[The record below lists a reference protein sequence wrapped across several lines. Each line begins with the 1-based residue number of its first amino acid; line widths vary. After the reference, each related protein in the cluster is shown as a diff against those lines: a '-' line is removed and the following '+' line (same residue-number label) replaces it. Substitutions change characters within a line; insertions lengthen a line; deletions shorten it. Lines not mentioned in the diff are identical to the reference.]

1 MKLRERDE
9 RLVDPGQ
16 REGMGWA
23 SESLSEPLAASIAR
37 GQEELTEFRPV
48 LAQGRPSKIVCLGGG
63 TGLPIVLKGLAQQAE
78 PNGRHPGLDI
88 TAIVAMSDDGGS
100 SGRLRRS
107 RGLLPPGD
115 VRNCLVALAD
125 RRSELCKIFQYRF
138 GGGRG
143 LAGHAVGNL
152 LIAAMTELKGDFLEA
167 VRLSAH
173 LLNARGTVLP
183 STLAQVE
190 LVAEMD
196 DRTRIVGERN
206 LARAVGRVH
215 RVELKPRL
223 PPPSEGTLEAIA
235 GADLIS
241 IGPGSLYS
249 SILPNLL
256 VDGVAAALRS
266 TRALKVLI
274 ANLMTQPGETDRMS
288 CADHVRALFGHVGP
302 VADFVLINS
311 TPPALDAIRR
321 YAARGALP
329 VQVNRAD
336 LLGTG
341 VIAVDGDLLNRGA
354 RIRHDGRKVA
364 RCLLK
369 LARSGE

>member
-9 RLVDPGQ
+9 RVVAQGDEREEATSETWSDALV
-16 REGMGWA
+16 
-23 SESLSEPLAASIAR
+23 ASIAR
-37 GQEELTEFRPV
+37 GQDELRDFRPL
-48 LAQGRPSKIVCLGGG
+48 LAQGRPLKVVCLGGG
-63 TGLPIVLKGLAQQAE
+63 TGLPIVLKGLARQAE
-78 PNGRHPGLDI
+78 PKGRHPGLDI

-125 RRSELCKIFQYRF
+125 RRSELSKIFQYRF
-138 GGGRG
+138 GGGKG

-183 STLAQVE
+183 STLAHVE

-196 DRTRIVGERN
+196 NRARIVGERK

-215 RVELKPRL
+215 RVELKPRS

-241 IGPGSLYS
+241 IGPGSVYS

-256 VDGVAAALRS
+256 VDGVAAALRG

-288 CADHVRALFGHVGP
+288 CADHVRALVDHVGP
-302 VADFVLINS
+302 VVDFVLINS

-341 VIAVDGDLLNRGA
+341 VIAIDGDVLNRGP

-369 LARSGE
+369 LARSGA